1 MTGPKPFEE
10 VEQEMLATSPRQQRP
25 PTPMAAAAL
34 EAMQRPG
41 RDPEILLQTCLLGIV
56 LQGGQTSTYMYQHKC
71 IYRQVCGKLLT
82 QPVRKRRIE
91 SRRVD

>member
-10 VEQEMLATSPRQQRP
+10 VEQEMLASSPRQQRP

-41 RDPEILLQTCLLGIV
+41 RDA
-56 LQGGQTSTYMYQHKC
+56 
-71 IYRQVCGKLLT
+71 
-82 QPVRKRRIE
+82 
-91 SRRVD
+91 